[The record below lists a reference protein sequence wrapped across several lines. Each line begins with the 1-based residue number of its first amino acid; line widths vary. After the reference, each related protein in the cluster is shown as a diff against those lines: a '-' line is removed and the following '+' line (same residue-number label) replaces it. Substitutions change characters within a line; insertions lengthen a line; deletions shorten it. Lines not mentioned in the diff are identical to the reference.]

1 MIVSSKTTTPVKA
14 PSLHSTPTKIEQAA
28 SAKSALRLV
37 SYQDDTVVSDDEN
50 ISPNREGAAMEVSEE
65 EEEVDKVEETAE
77 TEEEI
82 AKKKHRFAEYGFTLP
97 EVKGKCPAEL
107 QDKITKMYEKMKA
120 NNLDMNKVIQERKE
134 FRNPSIY
141 EKLIQF
147 CDIDELGTNYPP
159 ELYDPVQW
167 GECQ

>member
-1 MIVSSKTTTPVKA
+1 MAKA
-14 PSLHSTPTKIEQAA
+14 
-28 SAKSALRLV
+28 ALRLV
-37 SYQDDTVVSDDEN
+37 SYHDDTYVSDDDDDNHHDPSEAIAEIVVPITEPLN
-50 ISPNREGAAMEVSEE
+50 NDEDMVVAEE
-65 EEEVDKVEETAE
+65 ETKVEEE
-77 TEEEI
+77 
-82 AKKKHRFAEYGFTLP
+82 KRRDRFAEYGFTLP

-107 QDKITKMYEKMKA
+107 QDKITKMYERMKM

-159 ELYDPVQW
+159 ELYDPLRW
-167 GECQ
+167 GKKSTS